1 MKKILTGICILTV
14 AITGCKK
21 YDDGYLD
28 AKLPK
33 TIAYFASFQEYTR
46 TVVVGEGLEFKIGPA
61 MAGVLKNPKDQ
72 TVELQIGS
80 VLYKTSPTDTRELLP
95 TNYYNSAQLGSK
107 ALVTIPA
114 GEFLGYMT
122 IKLDSTL
129 FLNDPKSMYRNLNA
143 LEGYTI
149 PVKILSTSLD
159 SIAKGLDSIK
169 VSLKYIAGVDG
180 YYLYKNV
187 IKKEVAGIIIDS
199 RTQVDSAINEADNS
213 TWRLL
218 TQGPF
223 KVKVTSAASAFT
235 SGLNF
240 NLTVDANKAITY
252 ESIAGQ
258 PVITPESTNTYD
270 SKTRDFSLNYNYKK
284 AGIAD
289 TIYHVSSK
297 LIFRNRVRDRVTE
310 TRDYLSYFNK

>member
-1 MKKILTGICILTV
+1 MKKILTGICLIAV
-14 AITGCKK
+14 AMTGCKK

-46 TVVVGEGLEFKIGPA
+46 TVVVGEGLEFKIGAA

-80 VLYKTSPTDTRELLP
+80 VLYKTSPTDSRELLP
-95 TNYYNSAQLGSK
+95 TNYYNSAQLGAK
-107 ALVTIPA
+107 TLVTIPA
-114 GEFLGYMT
+114 GEFIGYMT
-122 IKLDSTL
+122 IKLDSA
-129 FLNDPKSMYRNLNA
+129 FFVNDPKSMYRNLNA

-159 SIAKGLDSIK
+159 SIGKGLDSIK

-180 YYLYKNV
+180 YYLYNNI
-187 IKKEVAGIIIDS
+187 IKKEVAGVIIDS
-199 RTQVDSAINEADNS
+199 KTQIDSASSEADNS

-218 TQGPF
+218 TQGPY
-223 KVKVTSAASAFT
+223 KVKATSAATAFT

-252 ESIAGQ
+252 ESNTGQ
-258 PVITPESTNTYD
+258 PVVTAEGTNTYD
-270 SKTRDFSLNYNYKK
+270 SKTRDFILNYNYKK
-284 AGIAD
+284 ANVAD

-297 LIFRNRVRDRVTE
+297 LIFRNRVRDRVIE